1 MLPPS
6 VVFNVAAIA
15 KSAAERKE
23 MTLKEAYDN
32 LTEFYSYEAA
42 NHAYIDES
50 WEVFKE
56 AAQRAATLNTT
67 SASTPLPCDGC
78 HLEYGCIECSTC
90 GVWINR
96 KRK

>member
-1 MLPPS
+1 MNNQEFMEYVEEM
-6 VVFNVAAIA
+6 VVAWRLN
-15 KSAAERKE
+15 RQ
-23 MTLKEAYDN
+23 
-32 LTEFYSYEAA
+32 YESM
-42 NHAYIDES
+42 YVKKI
-50 WEVFKE
+50 KG
-56 AAQRAATLNTT
+56 AAQSASALNTT